1 MLRIIKCKN
10 LLLKKLSTF
19 PMTNLKSTKGKIH
32 LSVRP
37 SVLSFLEQKCSSK
50 NDQNACCKINLY

>member
-19 PMTNLKSTKGKIH
+19 PMTNLKSTKGKTTFISEAKC
-32 LSVRP
+32 LVIFGTKM
-37 SVLSFLEQKCSSK
+37 LFQK
-50 NDQNACCKINLY
+50 